1 MFMDIAES
9 IPSELD
15 KSDNSKY
22 HLTIIDDNRTRWNS
36 TYLAIQRALRLR
48 HRVEKFYST

>member
-9 IPSELD
+9 FPSESYELD
-15 KSDNSKY
+15 NGRR

-36 TYLAIQRALRLR
+36 TYLAI
-48 HRVEKFYST
+48 